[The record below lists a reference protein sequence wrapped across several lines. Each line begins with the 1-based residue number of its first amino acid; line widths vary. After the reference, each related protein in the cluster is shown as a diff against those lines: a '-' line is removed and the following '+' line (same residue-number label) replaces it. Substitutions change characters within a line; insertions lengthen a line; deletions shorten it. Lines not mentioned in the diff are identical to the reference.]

1 MVLKRAELPQ
11 QTYVYQ
17 LPVNKFSKSWDFK
30 HQTVDSFFE
39 RSIQNV
45 KRTLRK
51 AKYDQQDEYFVLLF
65 SNSQSNENGISPVQ
79 KFN

>member
-30 HQTVDSFFE
+30 HQTVDGFFE
-39 RSIQNV
+39 RSI
-45 KRTLRK
+45 
-51 AKYDQQDEYFVLLF
+51 
-65 SNSQSNENGISPVQ
+65 
-79 KFN
+79 